1 MVVASGRNTRPT
13 VKVTGPPPGEK
24 FIKGEEK
31 PLLGEFYQVSS
42 SCMTCQ
48 TTPE

>member
-24 FIKGEEK
+24 FIKVEGK
-31 PLLGEFYQVSS
+31 PRLSEVNF
-42 SCMTCQ
+42 
-48 TTPE
+48 

>member
-24 FIKGEEK
+24 FKKAIKVEEK
-31 PLLGEFYQVSS
+31 PLLGEFY
-42 SCMTCQ
+42 
-48 TTPE
+48 